1 MQTICNKHRIRGT
14 RQERFRSLPKA
25 TFRHHTPVRALAAL
39 CLTAIA
45 LQAAFAGAPPPARLR
60 GRVLDPAGMA
70 VPAARLAL
78 RSQTGTIVLSGSTD
92 AEGRFELADVAPG
105 DYLLSVQ
112 AAGFR
117 ETLRP
122 VSVKSGQAA
131 EVAIV
136 LEVASFRHEVVVYGG
151 HVVGP
156 HLPEI
161 PGSAEIV
168 DSASIERMRPFRVDD
183 VLRSVPGV
191 FVKPSEEGFGLRP
204 HIGLRGLD
212 PTRSRKVLLLEDG
225 IPLAYAPYG
234 DNATYYHPPISRF
247 DVVEVIKGAGQIL
260 YGPSTIGGVI
270 NYVTPPIPDRRSG
283 EFRLTGGNRDFL
295 SAQWRYGATLGR
307 TGFLADAT
315 RVQGN
320 GPRENIRLGY
330 WDTNAK
336 VSTAW
341 SDRKLLTG
349 KFSLYH
355 ERSQVTYS
363 GLTEDEF
370 RANPR
375 QNPFANDRFLADR
388 IGASLSYAHI
398 LAQDTPLT
406 VNLYG
411 SYFNRDWWRQS
422 SHSGQRPNRLGDP
435 GCTGMQDLLTRC
447 GNEGRLR
454 GYYLWGLEPRLK
466 TARRWSGL
474 EHEAQLGLRVHVED
488 QDRQQKNGAF
498 PWARD
503 GVLVED
509 NKRRTQAWSGFWQNR
524 FGRAGLA
531 VTPGLRWEH
540 VRYYRNNRL
549 NGAVGTATLTQWI
562 PGIGVSLVR
571 ESLSVFGG
579 LHRGFAPPRPEDII
593 SNAGGT
599 VDLDA
604 ELNWTYELGFRWR
617 PHARL
622 RLEATGFR
630 MDYQNQIV
638 PASVAGGIG
647 ATLTSAG
654 RTLHQGLE
662 WSGRWQLPGRLLGR
676 HELWLQ
682 TSYTWLP
689 VARFTGTRYSS
700 VPGYQKTLVTGNRL
714 PYAPRHLFSS
724 ALIYTHPRG
733 ANLLVEVSGVSRQFG
748 DDLNTRVATPD
759 GQRGL
764 LPGHALWDATLNLP
778 LTRSR
783 TTLFVT
789 VKNAFDRVVIVD
801 RQRGILPAPPR
812 MIQVGLRW
820 RY

>member
-320 GPRENIRLGY
+320 GPRENIRL
-330 WDTNAK
+330 
-336 VSTAW
+336 V
-341 SDRKLLTG
+341 
-349 KFSLYH
+349 
-355 ERSQVTYS
+355 
-363 GLTEDEF
+363 
-370 RANPR
+370 
-375 QNPFANDRFLADR
+375 
-388 IGASLSYAHI
+388 
-398 LAQDTPLT
+398 
-406 VNLYG
+406 
-411 SYFNRDWWRQS
+411 
-422 SHSGQRPNRLGDP
+422 
-435 GCTGMQDLLTRC
+435 
-447 GNEGRLR
+447 
-454 GYYLWGLEPRLK
+454 
-466 TARRWSGL
+466 
-474 EHEAQLGLRVHVED
+474 
-488 QDRQQKNGAF
+488 
-498 PWARD
+498 
-503 GVLVED
+503 
-509 NKRRTQAWSGFWQNR
+509 
-524 FGRAGLA
+524 
-531 VTPGLRWEH
+531 
-540 VRYYRNNRL
+540 
-549 NGAVGTATLTQWI
+549 
-562 PGIGVSLVR
+562 
-571 ESLSVFGG
+571 
-579 LHRGFAPPRPEDII
+579 
-593 SNAGGT
+593 
-599 VDLDA
+599 
-604 ELNWTYELGFRWR
+604 
-617 PHARL
+617 
-622 RLEATGFR
+622 
-630 MDYQNQIV
+630 
-638 PASVAGGIG
+638 
-647 ATLTSAG
+647 
-654 RTLHQGLE
+654 
-662 WSGRWQLPGRLLGR
+662 
-676 HELWLQ
+676 
-682 TSYTWLP
+682 
-689 VARFTGTRYSS
+689 TGTRMQRSARPGATGSS
-700 VPGYQKTLVTGNRL
+700 
-714 PYAPRHLFSS
+714 
-724 ALIYTHPRG
+724 
-733 ANLLVEVSGVSRQFG
+733 
-748 DDLNTRVATPD
+748 
-759 GQRGL
+759 
-764 LPGHALWDATLNLP
+764 
-778 LTRSR
+778 
-783 TTLFVT
+783 
-789 VKNAFDRVVIVD
+789 
-801 RQRGILPAPPR
+801 
-812 MIQVGLRW
+812 
-820 RY
+820 